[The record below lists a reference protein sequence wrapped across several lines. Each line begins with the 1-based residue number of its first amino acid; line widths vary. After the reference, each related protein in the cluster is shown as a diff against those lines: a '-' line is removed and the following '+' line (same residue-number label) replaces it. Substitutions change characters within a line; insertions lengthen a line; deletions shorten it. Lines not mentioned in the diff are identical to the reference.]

1 MTVETTWHAG
11 QDSYKKYTLHMP
23 NNNGQRLFSME
34 LLDTAIPKHRSIYE
48 IFHDHLAGRQ
58 TTTVEVLYSGGL
70 DSELVLHSC
79 LANKIPVRAITMRLH
94 INGFTL
100 NTHDL
105 YYSEKF
111 CRNAGIE
118 YKIVSLDVQK
128 FFSSGDH
135 FQYLNPYLIT
145 QPHVATHMWLFEQC
159 TGFPVLGGEY
169 PWPWVTSE
177 DKVVLSP
184 IRHNYNQYDRFL
196 VDRNI
201 HGIGSM
207 LDYSLESTI
216 CLLKMHLV
224 TMESGSLGEVNGRG
238 LGIAKFKAELWK
250 NLGYHG
256 VEPRYRGYGWEAVNI
271 LDFNKEK
278 YAMELIAKHGLV
290 KSSISWNNEI
300 ALALG
305 TTPGS
310 NDRYF

>member
-111 CRNAGIE
+111 CRNNNITQH
-118 YKIVSLDVQK
+118 IVSLDVLK
-128 FFSSGDH
+128 FFEDGHHSE
-135 FQYLNPYLIT
+135 YLDPYLII

-159 TGFPVLGGEY
+159 TGFPVMGGEY
-169 PWPWVTSE
+169 PWPWLEPKQV
-177 DKVVLSP
+177 SP
-184 IRHNYNQYDRFL
+184 IRYEYSQYDRFL
-196 VDRNI
+196 ADKNI

-207 LDYSLESTI
+207 LDYSLEST
-216 CLLKMHLV
+216 LHLFDAHIRV
-224 TMESGSLGEVNGRG
+224 MKRDTTGEYGARG
-238 LGIAKFKAELWK
+238 LKIAKFKTALYKEL
-250 NLGYHG
+250 GFYS
-256 VEPRYRGYGWEAVNI
+256 VEPRYRGYGWETI
-271 LDFNKEK
+271 RKSDFVKEK
-278 YAMELIAKHGLV
+278 YALQLLKKHGLIQ
-290 KSSISWNNEI
+290 STIIWHNEV
-300 ALALG
+300 ARVLG

-310 NDRYF
+310 NNRY